1 MFAVI
6 KSGGKQ
12 YKVAKNDVIAVE
24 KLNGEAGSKVT
35 LGEVLMLGEADEVT
49 VGAPLVAG
57 ASVAA
62 EILEQTRGKKIIVF
76 KKKRRK
82 DYRRK
87 QGHRQDLT
95 VLRITGI
102 EVAMKKTAASAKAAS
117 DGAPEPAKK
126 APVKKAAAKKAAPKK
141 AAAKKPAAK
150 KAAPKK
156 TGEDS

>member
-24 KLNGEAGSKVT
+24 KLKGEAGSRVT
-35 LGEVLMLGEADEVT
+35 LDEVLMLGEADKVT

-95 VLRITGI
+95 VLRIIAI
-102 EVAMKKTAASAKAAS
+102 EGAKKKAAASAAPEAAKKVPAKKTAAKKT
-117 DGAPEPAKK
+117 APKK
-126 APVKKAAAKKAAPKK
+126 APAKKAAAKKAAPGKS
-141 AAAKKPAAK
+141 
-150 KAAPKK
+150 
-156 TGEDS
+156 GEDN

>member
-6 KSGGKQ
+6 RSGGKQ

-24 KLNGEAGSKVT
+24 KLNGEAGSKIT
-35 LGEVLMLGEADEVT
+35 LGEVLMLGEADKVT

-82 DYRRK
+82 NYRRK

-102 EVAMKKTAASAKAAS
+102 EAARKKPAASDKAAS
-117 DGAPEPAKK
+117 DQAPEPAKK
-126 APVKKAAAKKAAPKK
+126 AAAEKAPAKKAAAPKK
-141 AAAKKPAAK
+141 ATAKKS
-150 KAAPKK
+150 
-156 TGEDS
+156 GEKS

>member
-24 KLNGEAGSKVT
+24 KLSGEAGSRVT
-35 LGEVLMLGEADEVT
+35 LGEVLMVGEADKVT

-102 EVAMKKTAASAKAAS
+102 DGATKKPAASVKS
-117 DGAPEPAKK
+117 APDEDQTPAKK
-126 APVKKAAAKKAAPKK
+126 AAPGKAPAKKAAAKKAAPGKK
-141 AAAKKPAAK
+141 
-150 KAAPKK
+150 
-156 TGEDS
+156 GGDS